1 MQRLFLSLLFITTST
16 VTFSQRTT
24 PRPKLVVGI
33 VVDQMRWDYLYRY
46 YDRYD
51 NNGGFKRMIGQGF
64 SCENTMIPYAPTVTA
79 CGHSTIYTGSVPAIT
94 GITGNAWWDRNLQKS
109 VYCTEDNTVNTV
121 GSNTAAGKQSPR
133 NMFTTTICDEMR
145 LATNFKSKVIGVA
158 IKDRGGILP
167 AGHSANAAYWYD
179 NANGNWISSSYYM
192 KELPAWVNQYNAQ
205 KLPDNYYKSGWA
217 LLYPE
222 STYIQSSADVK
233 SYEAK
238 PFGTKFPYDLKAYIG
253 KDYGKI
259 STTPMGNTITTE
271 FAKAS
276 IINEQLGEDNFTD
289 FLAIS
294 YSSPDY
300 IGHSFGP
307 NSIESEDCFLRLD
320 KELGSFLDF
329 LDKKIG
335 KDQYTV
341 FLSADHGV
349 AHIPEFMQ
357 ENKLPAGR
365 IYMSEVEKMLN
376 KTLNEKYG
384 IKNVIVSDYNYQLHL
399 NHPALDSAKID
410 KEDLIDW
417 IVDYMSAEPGVERA
431 FSLEELNEVPLPEAI
446 RIALNNGYYPSRNG
460 DIQLI
465 FKPNYIDAWSST
477 GTTHGLWNPYDSHIP
492 LLWYG
497 WGIKQGKSN
506 REVYMTDIAPTLA
519 ALLKIQMPNGSI
531 GKVIE
536 EVLKYLVIYIYK
548 TYKPLIS
555 KYEKNCAVINAD
567 GLLCFYGCSAN

>member
-51 NNGGFKRMIGQGF
+51 NNGGFKRMMGQGF

-276 IINEQLGEDNFTD
+276 IINEQLGEDNYTD

-536 EVLKYLVIYIYK
+536 EVLK
-548 TYKPLIS
+548 
-555 KYEKNCAVINAD
+555 
-567 GLLCFYGCSAN
+567 

>member
-536 EVLKYLVIYIYK
+536 EVLK
-548 TYKPLIS
+548 
-555 KYEKNCAVINAD
+555 
-567 GLLCFYGCSAN
+567 